1 MTMKDITKRNV
12 DVEHHG
18 DISTTV
24 NILNRVN
31 RLLEGNNL
39 KIQFK
44 NSTSW
49 NDNLTH
55 KLPEEIEEKK
65 KRFKE
70 IFTTITL
77 HQIEDDFDY
86 IKRTQDIEKLK
97 SLIKKNEEDKIKIK
111 EIITYLKEKKKELLG
126 HYYKFK
132 LLEEDQ

>member
-1 MTMKDITKRNV
+1 MLNTKENTKMKDITKRNV

-18 DISTTV
+18 DIASSV

-44 NSTSW
+44 NSFYW

-55 KLPEEIEEKK
+55 KSKEEIEEAKK
-65 KRFKE
+65 DVWERL
-70 IFTTITL
+70 TTITV
-77 HQIEDDFDY
+77 HEIEDDFDY

-97 SLIKKNEEDKIKIK
+97 SLMKKNEEDRIKIK
-111 EIITYLKEKKKELLG
+111 QTTTYLKEKMKELVN
-126 HYYKFK
+126 
-132 LLEEDQ
+132 D